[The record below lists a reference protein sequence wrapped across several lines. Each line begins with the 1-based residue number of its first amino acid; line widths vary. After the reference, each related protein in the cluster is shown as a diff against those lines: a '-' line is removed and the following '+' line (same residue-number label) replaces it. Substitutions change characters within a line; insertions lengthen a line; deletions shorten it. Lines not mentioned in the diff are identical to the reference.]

1 MTGTTP
7 EQQQAHGEV
16 QHDPTRPGFTLTVD
30 GHRSVADYLLRGNV
44 MHLVHTEVHP
54 TLQGQGV
61 AARLVKAALAHA
73 RAEGWRVNPVCS
85 YVRSYMRRHPETSDL
100 LA

>member
-1 MTGTTP
+1 MHTATAAPAAPGK
-7 EQQQAHGEV
+7 V
-16 QHDPTRPGFTLTVD
+16 IHDPERPGFLLTVG
-30 GHRSVADYLLRGNV
+30 GHRNLADYRLHGGV

-54 TLQGQGV
+54 SLQGQGV
-61 AARLVKAALAHA
+61 AARLVEAALAHA

-85 YVRSYMRRHPETSDL
+85 YVRSYMQRHPETRDL